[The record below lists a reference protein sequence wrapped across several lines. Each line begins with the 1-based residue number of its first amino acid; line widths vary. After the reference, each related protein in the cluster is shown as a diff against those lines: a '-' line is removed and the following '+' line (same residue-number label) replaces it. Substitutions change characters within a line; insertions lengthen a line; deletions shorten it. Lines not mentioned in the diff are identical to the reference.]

1 MGKDTAK
8 SWNSSIK
15 TLFASCTG
23 SASSASKNTENAR
36 AASPAGPETTMVAA
50 AKHFSSAHKASHIF
64 RLSLARAQNVADTL
78 QSSLDPMRSNTL
90 PWQAVPS

>member
-8 SWNSSIK
+8 SWYSSIK

-23 SASSASKNTENAR
+23 TASSASKNTEKAR

-50 AKHFSSAHKASHIF
+50 AKHFSSAHKV
-64 RLSLARAQNVADTL
+64 RLI
-78 QSSLDPMRSNTL
+78 
-90 PWQAVPS
+90 